1 MSKSATLYVCRPVL
15 NAQEVIAWAK
25 EQGFKKTLDPKDLH
39 VTVCYSKNTFV
50 WPEPLTK
57 ELSVAGRGN
66 LPREVKAL
74 GDKGAVVL
82 AFESFPLYKRWREFL
97 GQGASWDYATYQPHL
112 TITYDGKDMDL
123 ADVKPFKG
131 VIELGPEKFAELDE
145 DWSDK
150 VKEKRA

>member
-1 MSKSATLYVCRPVL
+1 LSKSATLYVCRPVL
-15 NAQEVIAWAK
+15 NGDEIADWAK
-25 EQGFKKTLDPKDLH
+25 EQGFKTTLPAKDMH
-39 VTVCYSKNTFV
+39 VTVCYSKSTFM
-50 WPEPLTK
+50 WPEPVKK
-57 ELSVAGRGN
+57 EIAVAGRGN

-97 GQGASWDYATYQPHL
+97 GHGASWDYATYQPHL
-112 TITYDGKDMDL
+112 TITYDGKEMDL
-123 ADVKPFKG
+123 SKVKPFAG
-131 VIELGPEKFAELDE
+131 VIQLGAERFSELDE